1 MVIYYRRKNKNQV
14 ELNVAGEYNG
24 LQYPKN
30 ADLISSGW
38 LEPMTLGLPQKY
50 EL

>member
-1 MVIYYRRKNKNQV
+1 MKTRV
-14 ELNVAGEYNG
+14 ELKVAGEYNG
-24 LQYPKN
+24 LQYPKT

-38 LEPMTLGLPQKY
+38 LEPMTLGLPQKH